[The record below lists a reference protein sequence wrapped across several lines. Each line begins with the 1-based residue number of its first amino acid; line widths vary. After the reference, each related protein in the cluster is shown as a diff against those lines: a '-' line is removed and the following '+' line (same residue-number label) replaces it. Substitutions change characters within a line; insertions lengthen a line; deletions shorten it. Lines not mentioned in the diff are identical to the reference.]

1 MMGSHQANDGS
12 PQNTQ
17 QKTLPEPMAV
27 KMWQKGQSGNPGGRP
42 KMPDDVKEAL
52 EGGSLRAA
60 QRLVQLVDSPDERI
74 ALMASETVLSRLY
87 GKPTQQVDS
96 NITTTSVQQAH
107 LQVLVELQQKREAAM
122 KTIEARVEEGHTDK
136 VTEYDPSKPND

>member
-1 MMGSHQANDGS
+1 
-12 PQNTQ
+12 
-17 QKTLPEPMAV
+17 MAV

-87 GKPTQQVDS
+87 GKPTQQVDAQV
-96 NITTTSVQQAH
+96 TTTNVQQAH
-107 LQVLVELQQKREAAM
+107 LQVLIELQQKREAAM
-122 KTIEARVEEGHTDK
+122 KTIEGVVETGRAENPSENE
-136 VTEYDPSKPND
+136 TET